1 MAKVTRKKSSKA
13 GKVSMNMETKE
24 LLLMGS
30 ALSEQLMYLM
40 SQVATSPKGMGA
52 AASALAMAWAT
63 LKDVAVCEGVDV
75 VSLFES
81 EVEFFEG
88 TLKDTFYESSRDYD
102 FETCE

>member
-1 MAKVTRKKSSKA
+1 MARVTRRKSSEA
-13 GKVSMNMETKE
+13 GKASVSVNVEAQE

-30 ALSEQLMYLM
+30 ALSEQFMGLL
-40 SQVATSPKGMGA
+40 SQVATTPMGMGA

-81 EVEFFEG
+81 EVAY
-88 TLKDTFYESSRDYD
+88 YEDALVDS
-102 FETCE
+102 F

>member
-1 MAKVTRKKSSKA
+1 MAKRNVRKSSKA
-13 GKVSMNMETKE
+13 GKESVNMEAKE

-63 LKDVAVCEGVDV
+63 LKDVAICEGVDV

-81 EVEFFEG
+81 EVAY
-88 TLKDTFYESSRDYD
+88 YEDVLIDPWKGER
-102 FETCE
+102 

>member
-1 MAKVTRKKSSKA
+1 MAKRNVRKSSKA
-13 GKVSMNMETKE
+13 GKVSVNMEAKE

-63 LKDVAVCEGVDV
+63 LNDVAICEGVDV

-81 EVEFFEG
+81 EVAY
-88 TLKDTFYESSRDYD
+88 YEDVLIDPWKGER
-102 FETCE
+102 

>member
-63 LKDVAVCEGVDV
+63 LKDVAICEGVDV

-81 EVEFFEG
+81 EVAY
-88 TLKDTFYESSRDYD
+88 YEDVLIDPWKGER
-102 FETCE
+102 

>member
-1 MAKVTRKKSSKA
+1 
-13 GKVSMNMETKE
+13 MEAKE

-63 LKDVAVCEGVDV
+63 LKDVAICEGVDV

-81 EVEFFEG
+81 EVAY
-88 TLKDTFYESSRDYD
+88 YEDVLIDPWKGER
-102 FETCE
+102 

>member
-1 MAKVTRKKSSKA
+1 MAKRNVRKSSKA
-13 GKVSMNMETKE
+13 GKVSVNKEAKE

-40 SQVATSPKGMGA
+40 SQVATTPKGMGA

-81 EVEFFEG
+81 EVAY
-88 TLKDTFYESSRDYD
+88 YEDVLIDPWKGER
-102 FETCE
+102 

>member
-1 MAKVTRKKSSKA
+1 MAKKNERKSSKA
-13 GKVSMNMETKE
+13 GKVSVNMEAKE

-40 SQVATSPKGMGA
+40 SQVATTPKGMGA

-81 EVEFFEG
+81 EVAY
-88 TLKDTFYESSRDYD
+88 YEDVLIDPWKGER
-102 FETCE
+102 